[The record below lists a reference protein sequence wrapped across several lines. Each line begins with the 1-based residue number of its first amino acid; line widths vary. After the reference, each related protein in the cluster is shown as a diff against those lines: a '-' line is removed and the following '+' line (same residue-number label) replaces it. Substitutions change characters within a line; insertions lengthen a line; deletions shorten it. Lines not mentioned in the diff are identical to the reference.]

1 MKKLNA
7 NLSEIFDVEPM
18 KEVSKEEILPA
29 VIEYADPV
37 NADADF
43 ARENIRELVTQGNQA
58 VNELMLIARD
68 GQHPRAF
75 EVLSGLMK
83 NLADMNKDLLEIQ
96 KRKKDLT
103 PKAESQNNLNID
115 KAVFV
120 GSTAELVKMLKTQK
134 QGNVMET
141 LINQLKQF

>member
-7 NLSEIFDVEPM
+7 NLSEIFDVEPI

-29 VIEYADPV
+29 VVEYSDPV

-96 KRKKDLT
+96 KRKKDLA
-103 PKAESQNNLNID
+103 PKAEAQNNLNID

-120 GSTAELVKMLKTQK
+120 GSTTELVKMLKTQK
-134 QGNVMET
+134 QEM
-141 LINQLKQF
+141 

>member
-7 NLSEIFDVEPM
+7 NLSEIFDVEPI

-29 VIEYADPV
+29 VVEYADPV

-43 ARENIRELVTQGNQA
+43 ARENIRELVVQGNQA

-96 KRKKDLT
+96 KRKKDLA
-103 PKAESQNNLNID
+103 PKAESQNNLSID

-134 QGNVMET
+134 QET
-141 LINQLKQF
+141 

>member
-7 NLSEIFDVEPM
+7 NLSEIFDVEPI
-18 KEVSKEEILPA
+18 KEVSKEEILP
-29 VIEYADPV
+29 VVVEYVDPV
-37 NADADF
+37 NADAEF
-43 ARENIRELVTQGNQA
+43 ARDNIRELVTQGNQA

-96 KRKKDLT
+96 KRKKDLA

-134 QGNVMET
+134 QET
-141 LINQLKQF
+141 

>member
-7 NLSEIFDVEPM
+7 NLSEIFDVEPI
-18 KEVSKEEILPA
+18 KEEPKVETLPA
-29 VIEYADPV
+29 VVDYADPV

-43 ARENIRELVTQGNQA
+43 ARENIRELVVQGNQA

-96 KRKKDLT
+96 KRKKDLA
-103 PKAESQNNLNID
+103 PKAESQNNLSID

-134 QGNVMET
+134 QET
-141 LINQLKQF
+141 

>member
-7 NLSEIFDVEPM
+7 NLSEIFDVEPIR
-18 KEVSKEEILPA
+18 EVSKEEILP
-29 VIEYADPV
+29 VVVEYADPV

-96 KRKKDLT
+96 KRKKDLA

-120 GSTAELVKMLKTQK
+120 GSTAQLVKMLKNQK
-134 QGNVMET
+134 QET
-141 LINQLKQF
+141 

>member
-7 NLSEIFDVEPM
+7 NLSELFDVEPI
-18 KEVSKEEILPA
+18 KEEPKVETLPA
-29 VIEYADPV
+29 VVDYADPV

-43 ARENIRELVTQGNQA
+43 ARDNIRGLVLQGNQA
-58 VNELMLIARD
+58 VDELMLIARD

-96 KRKKDLT
+96 KRKKDLA
-103 PKAESQNNLNID
+103 PKTEAQNNLNID

-120 GSTAELVKMLKTQK
+120 GSTAQLVKMLKNQK
-134 QGNVMET
+134 QET
-141 LINQLKQF
+141 

>member
-7 NLSEIFDVEPM
+7 NLSEIFDVEPI
-18 KEVSKEEILPA
+18 KESTQVETLPA
-29 VIEYADPV
+29 VVEYADPV

-43 ARENIRELVTQGNQA
+43 ARNNIRELVTQGNQA

-83 NLADMNKDLLEIQ
+83 NLADMNKDFLEIQ
-96 KRKKDLT
+96 KRKKDLI
-103 PKAESQNNLNID
+103 PKTEAQNNLNID

-134 QGNVMET
+134 QET
-141 LINQLKQF
+141 

>member
-7 NLSEIFDVEPM
+7 NLSEIFDVEPIR
-18 KEVSKEEILPA
+18 EVSKEKILP
-29 VIEYADPV
+29 VVVEYADPV

-96 KRKKDLT
+96 KRKKDLA
-103 PKAESQNNLNID
+103 PKAESQNNLSID

-134 QGNVMET
+134 QEM
-141 LINQLKQF
+141 

>member
-7 NLSEIFDVEPM
+7 NLSEIFDVEPI
-18 KEVSKEEILPA
+18 KEVSKEENLPA
-29 VIEYADPV
+29 VVEYADQV
-37 NADADF
+37 NADAEF
-43 ARENIRELVTQGNQA
+43 ARDNIRELVTQGNQA

-96 KRKKDLT
+96 KRKKDLA

-134 QGNVMET
+134 QET
-141 LINQLKQF
+141 

>member
-7 NLSEIFDVEPM
+7 NLSELFDVEPI
-18 KEVSKEEILPA
+18 KEEPKVENLPA
-29 VIEYADPV
+29 VVDYVDPV
-37 NADADF
+37 NADAEF
-43 ARENIRELVTQGNQA
+43 ARDNIRELVTQGNQA

-96 KRKKDLT
+96 KRKKDLA
-103 PKAESQNNLNID
+103 PKAEAQNNLNID

-120 GSTAELVKMLKTQK
+120 GSTAQLVKMLKNQK
-134 QGNVMET
+134 QET
-141 LINQLKQF
+141 

>member
-7 NLSEIFDVEPM
+7 NLSEIFDVEPI
-18 KEVSKEEILPA
+18 KEEPKVETLPA
-29 VIEYADPV
+29 VVDYADPV

-43 ARENIRELVTQGNQA
+43 ARTNIRDLVLQGNRA
-58 VNELMLIARD
+58 VDELMLVARD
-68 GQHPRAF
+68 GQHPRAY

-96 KRKKDLT
+96 KRKKDLV
-103 PKAESQNNLNID
+103 PKAETQNNLNID

-134 QGNVMET
+134 QET
-141 LINQLKQF
+141 

>member
-7 NLSEIFDVEPM
+7 NLSEILDVEPI
-18 KEVSKEEILPA
+18 KEESKVETLPA
-29 VIEYADPV
+29 VVEYADPV

-43 ARENIRELVTQGNQA
+43 ARDNIRELVTQGNQA

-96 KRKKDLT
+96 KRKKDLA

-120 GSTAELVKMLKTQK
+120 GSTAQLVKMLKNQK
-134 QGNVMET
+134 QET
-141 LINQLKQF
+141 

>member
-7 NLSEIFDVEPM
+7 NLSEIFDVEPIR
-18 KEVSKEEILPA
+18 EVSKEKILP
-29 VIEYADPV
+29 VVVEYADPV

-96 KRKKDLT
+96 KRKKDLA
-103 PKAESQNNLNID
+103 PKAESQNNLSID

-134 QGNVMET
+134 QET
-141 LINQLKQF
+141 

>member
-1 MKKLNA
+1 
-7 NLSEIFDVEPM
+7 V
-18 KEVSKEEILPA
+18 V
-29 VIEYADPV
+29 EYADPV
-37 NADADF
+37 NADAEF
-43 ARENIRELVTQGNQA
+43 ARDNIRELVTQGNQA

-96 KRKKDLT
+96 KRKKDLA

-120 GSTAELVKMLKTQK
+120 GSTAQLVKMLKNQK
-134 QGNVMET
+134 QET
-141 LINQLKQF
+141 

>member
-1 MKKLNA
+1 MKKLNE
-7 NLSEIFDVEPM
+7 NLSELFDVEPI
-18 KEVSKEEILPA
+18 KEEPKVETLPA
-29 VIEYADPV
+29 VVEYADPV
-37 NADADF
+37 NADAEF
-43 ARENIRELVTQGNQA
+43 ARDNIRELVTQGNQA

-96 KRKKDLT
+96 KRKKDLA

-120 GSTAELVKMLKTQK
+120 GSTAQLVKMLKNQK
-134 QGNVMET
+134 QET
-141 LINQLKQF
+141 

>member
-7 NLSEIFDVEPM
+7 NLSELFDVEPI
-18 KEVSKEEILPA
+18 KEEPKVETLPA
-29 VIEYADPV
+29 VVDYVDPV

-43 ARENIRELVTQGNQA
+43 ARDNIRGLVLQGNQA
-58 VNELMLIARD
+58 VDELMLIARD

-96 KRKKDLT
+96 KRKKDLA
-103 PKAESQNNLNID
+103 PKAEAQNNLNID

-120 GSTAELVKMLKTQK
+120 GSTAQLVKMLKNQK
-134 QGNVMET
+134 QET
-141 LINQLKQF
+141 